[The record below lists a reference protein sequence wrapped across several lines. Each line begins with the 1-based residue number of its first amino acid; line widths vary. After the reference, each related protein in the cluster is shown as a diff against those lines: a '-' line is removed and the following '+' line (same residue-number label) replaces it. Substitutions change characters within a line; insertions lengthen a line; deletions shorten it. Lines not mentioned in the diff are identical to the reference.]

1 MKEEEDPGGDF
12 FLKKKEKKNPLL
24 FEFIKRLLH
33 GNMFFLLLP
42 LLSLSLLLKT
52 ASSFPQPQDRS
63 PNQNQQLAN
72 TDTDTDTETAAAAAN
87 LGDSL
92 GTPSSQ
98 DPSAWWNQV
107 DVKPGGG
114 GGSDSTGPST
124 LSFEERPAAA
134 AATADTFLLASTSG
148 ALGLLPP
155 PANDP
160 NTLLDN
166 PNTSSPSSDT
176 TFSTDSSNHPSL
188 ALSPNGEANS
198 ETQTDGSSVSPSP
211 GTLTEGQQQQVAL
224 IGDETGVGFPLNIL
238 PALGGDAPVIDL
250 PALLEIFNPKIPQPQ
265 YPIRYNDKERLE
277 DLKKPDCDDGTSP
290 FCCSVGPPDPAGSA
304 KNVHKRRDC
313 RSCMF

>member
-1 MKEEEDPGGDF
+1 
-12 FLKKKEKKNPLL
+12 
-24 FEFIKRLLH
+24 
-33 GNMFFLLLP
+33 MFFLLLP

-72 TDTDTDTETAAAAAN
+72 TDIDTDTETAAAAAN

-92 GTPSSQ
+92 GAPSSQ

-124 LSFEERPAAA
+124 LSFDASSSERPAAA

-148 ALGLLPP
+148 ALGLLPL

-176 TFSTDSSNHPSL
+176 M
-188 ALSPNGEANS
+188 
-198 ETQTDGSSVSPSP
+198 TQPF
-211 GTLTEGQQQQVAL
+211 QQIAL
-224 IGDETGVGFPLNIL
+224 IILLLPCRPTEKQIQKLRQTAHLLAPL
-238 PALGGDAPVIDL
+238 
-250 PALLEIFNPKIPQPQ
+250 Q
-265 YPIRYNDKERLE
+265 
-277 DLKKPDCDDGTSP
+277 
-290 FCCSVGPPDPAGSA
+290 
-304 KNVHKRRDC
+304 KR
-313 RSCMF
+313 